1 MLTRLFRLLAVL
13 TLFTPALSLAETVP
27 LIGHCNVAMAVML
40 HPLMAH
46 LDTST
51 GRFHGAALPN
61 GSGLANQA
69 SAEIES
75 QRKQLS
81 QEVDQIKKE
90 IAEANQQFIGSLHA
104 LNRERDSREKA
115 QDQSSPGTQTEEYS
129 NKRRELEQAHRQ
141 NILSIRSK
149 LSFKE
154 SELEK
159 LNSEAKH
166 TDQLPVRETE
176 RVFKL
181 ILDDVQ
187 AAVAAVTKRE
197 KLSFVFNSAT
207 AFRFQHPSQAFIE
220 GNPLSELLD
229 PAKPPKPAT
238 GSDIEYSLLSRLYQW
253 TTSEMSQLYHCN
265 DGRLTRFVLE
275 GGLDITPAVVGEV
288 YKKHNVG
295 QAAADLVQKLF
306 RSDLMK

>member
-1 MLTRLFRLLAVL
+1 MLTRLFR
-13 TLFTPALSLAETVP
+13 TLVILSLFCPP
-27 LIGHCNVAMAVML
+27 LFAADPAPQVGYCNVAMAVML

-61 GSGLANQA
+61 GAGLTSQA
-69 SAEIES
+69 SGEIEN
-75 QRKQLS
+75 QRKQLF
-81 QEVDQIKKE
+81 QEVDQLKKE
-90 IAEANQQFIGSLHA
+90 IAEVNQQFIGSLHA
-104 LNRERDSREKA
+104 LNRERDALGKA

-187 AAVAAVTKRE
+187 AAIDTVTGRE

-207 AFRFQHPSQAFIE
+207 AFRFQHPSQAFVE

-229 PAKPPKPAT
+229 PARSSKAVT
-238 GSDIEYSLLSRLYQW
+238 GSDIEYSLMSRLYQW
-253 TTSEMSQLYHCN
+253 TTGEMSQLYYCN
-265 DGRLTRFVLE
+265 DARLTRFVVK
-275 GGLDITPAVVGEV
+275 GGVDITPAVVAEV